1 MEDSMGAG
9 AVYLQQ
15 FINGLTIGSVYA
27 LIALGYTMVYGV
39 LEMINF
45 AHGDV
50 YMVGSFLGL
59 FVLGLMGPMAGSL
72 GGGVAL
78 ILSAALLGAMA
89 GCALLGIG
97 IERIAYRPVRG
108 TSRLGPLIA
117 ALGVSLFLQN
127 AAMLIVGTRPKAFPA
142 LLEKHLYHVGGAVF
156 TNLQVLILG
165 ASLGLMLL
173 LDQFVRRTRWG
184 RAMRAVAQDAEV
196 AGFMGVEVNT
206 VVTLTFLIGSV
217 LAAGAGIMV
226 GLYYGIVDF
235 FMGYIAGLKAF
246 TAAVLGGIGN
256 LRGAMLGGLLLG
268 LAESFGAGF
277 IGAQW
282 RDVIAFAVLITV
294 LVFRPGGLLGEQLPE
309 KV

>member
-1 MEDSMGAG
+1 MEGSVA

-59 FVLGLMGPMAGSL
+59 LVLALMGPSASLVGGS
-72 GGGVAL
+72 VAM
-78 ILSAALLGAMA
+78 ILALTLLGAMA
-89 GCALLGIG
+89 GCAILGIG

-127 AAMLIVGTRPKAFPA
+127 AAMLIVGTRPKAFPG
-142 LLEKHLYHVGGAVF
+142 LVEKHLYHVAGAVF

-173 LDQFVRRTRWG
+173 LDQFVRRARWG
-184 RAMRAVAQDAEV
+184 RAMRAVAQDAEA

-206 VVTLTFLIGSV
+206 VVMLTFLIGSV

-282 RDVIAFAVLITV
+282 RDVIAFGVLITV

>member
-1 MEDSMGAG
+1 MEGSMA

-59 FVLGLMGPMAGSL
+59 FVLVLMGPLAASVGT
-72 GGGVAL
+72 GVAL
-78 ILSAALLGAMA
+78 ALAAALVGAMA
-89 GCALLGIG
+89 GCAILGVG

-127 AAMLIVGTRPKAFPA
+127 GAMLIVGTRPKAFPA
-142 LLEKHLYHVGGAVF
+142 LIEKHLYHVGGAVF

-165 ASLGLMLL
+165 CSLGLMLL

-206 VVTLTFLIGSV
+206 VVMLTFLIGSV

-226 GLYYGIVDF
+226 GLYYGIIDF

>member
-1 MEDSMGAG
+1 MEGSMVP
-9 AVYLQQ
+9 VYLQQ
-15 FINGLTIGSVYA
+15 VINGLTIGSVYA

-59 FVLGLMGPMAGSL
+59 FVIGLMGPLAGTV

-78 ILSAALLGAMA
+78 LLAAALIGAMV
-89 GCALLGIG
+89 GCALLGVS
-97 IERIAYRPVRG
+97 IERFAYRPVRG
-108 TSRLGPLIA
+108 TSRLSPLIA
-117 ALGVSLFLQN
+117 ALGVSLFIQN

-142 LLEKHLYHVGGAVF
+142 LIDKRLYHVGGAVF
-156 TNLQVLILG
+156 TNLQVLILA

-206 VVTLTFLIGSV
+206 VVMLTFLIGSV

>member
-1 MEDSMGAG
+1 MGP
-9 AVYLQQ
+9 VYLQH

-59 FVLGLMGPMAGSL
+59 LVVALMGPSASLVGGS
-72 GGGVAL
+72 VAL
-78 ILSAALLGAMA
+78 VLAATLLGAMA

-142 LLEKHLYHVGGAVF
+142 LVEKQLYHVGGAVF
-156 TNLQVLILG
+156 TNLQILILA
-165 ASLGLMLL
+165 ASVGLMLL

-217 LAAGAGIMV
+217 LAAGAGVMV

-282 RDVIAFAVLITV
+282 RDVIAFGVLITV

>member
-1 MEDSMGAG
+1 MEGSMGP
-9 AVYLQQ
+9 VYLQQ
-15 FINGLTIGSVYA
+15 FINGLTIGSMYA

-59 FVLGLMGPMAGSL
+59 LVIALMGPSASLVGGSA
-72 GGGVAL
+72 AL
-78 ILSAALLGAMA
+78 VLAAALLGAMA

-142 LLEKHLYHVGGAVF
+142 LVEKQLYHVGGAVF
-156 TNLQVLILG
+156 TNLQILILA
-165 ASLGLMLL
+165 ASVGLMLL

-206 VVTLTFLIGSV
+206 VVMLTFLIGSV

-282 RDVIAFAVLITV
+282 RDVIAFGVLITA

>member
-1 MEDSMGAG
+1 VEGADG

-15 FINGLTIGSVYA
+15 LVNGLTVGSVYA

-50 YMVGSFLGL
+50 FMVGSFVGL
-59 FVLGLMGPMAGSL
+59 LVLSLLAPDAAAGGGLAVVLGA
-72 GGGVAL
+72 V
-78 ILSAALLGAMA
+78 LLAAMA
-89 GCALLGIG
+89 GCGALGVS
-97 IERIAYRPVRG
+97 IERAAYRPLRG
-108 TSRLGPLIA
+108 TSRLAPLIS

-127 AAMLIVGTRPKAFPA
+127 AVMLVVGARPKAFPQVIPK
-142 LLEKHLYHVGGAVF
+142 ELYHVGGAVF
-156 TNLQVLILG
+156 TNVQVIILVV
-165 ASLGLMLL
+165 ALCLMAA

-184 RAMRAVAQDAEV
+184 KAMRAVAQDAEA
-196 AGFMGVEVNT
+196 AGFMGVEVN
-206 VVTLTFLIGSV
+206 VAVTLTFLTGSV
-217 LAAGAGIMV
+217 LAAGAGVLV

-235 FMGYIAGLKAF
+235 FMGYLAGLKAF

-268 LAESFGAGF
+268 LVESFGAGF
-277 IGAQW
+277 VGGHW
-282 RDVIAFAVLITV
+282 RDVIAFAVLIGV
-294 LVFRPGGLLGEQLPE
+294 LVFRPSGLLGEQLPE

>member
-1 MEDSMGAG
+1 MS
-9 AVYLQQ
+9 AVYIQQ

-59 FVLGLMGPMAGSL
+59 FVLALMGPSSTL
-72 GGGVAL
+72 VGGGVAVVL
-78 ILSAALLGAMA
+78 AAALLGAMA

-127 AAMLIVGTRPKAFPA
+127 AAMLIVGTRPQAFPG
-142 LLEKHLYHVGGAVF
+142 LVEKQLYHVAGAVF
-156 TNLQVLILG
+156 TNLQIMILA
-165 ASLGLMLL
+165 ASLGLMLV

-206 VVTLTFLIGSV
+206 VVMLTFLIGSV

-235 FMGYIAGLKAF
+235 FMGYVAGLKAF

>member
-206 VVTLTFLIGSV
+206 VVMLTFLIGSV

>member
-1 MEDSMGAG
+1 MEGSMA

-59 FVLGLMGPMAGSL
+59 FVLALMGPSSTL
-72 GGGVAL
+72 VGGGVAVVL
-78 ILSAALLGAMA
+78 AAALLGAMA

-127 AAMLIVGTRPKAFPA
+127 AAMLIVGTRPQAFPG
-142 LLEKHLYHVGGAVF
+142 LVEKQLYHVAGAVF
-156 TNLQVLILG
+156 TNLQIMILA
-165 ASLGLMLL
+165 ASLGLMLV

-184 RAMRAVAQDAEV
+184 RAMRAVAQDAEA

-206 VVTLTFLIGSV
+206 VVMLTFLIGSV

-235 FMGYIAGLKAF
+235 FMGYIAGIKAF

>member
-1 MEDSMGAG
+1 MGP
-9 AVYLQQ
+9 VYLQQ

-59 FVLGLMGPMAGSL
+59 LVVALMGPSASLVGGS
-72 GGGVAL
+72 VAL
-78 ILSAALLGAMA
+78 VLAATLLGAMA

-142 LLEKHLYHVGGAVF
+142 LVEKQLYHVGGAVF
-156 TNLQVLILG
+156 TNLQILILA
-165 ASLGLMLL
+165 ASVGLMLL

-217 LAAGAGIMV
+217 LAAGAGVLV

-282 RDVIAFAVLITV
+282 RDVIAFGVLITV

>member
-1 MEDSMGAG
+1 MS
-9 AVYLQQ
+9 AVYIQQ

-59 FVLGLMGPMAGSL
+59 FVLALMGPSSTL
-72 GGGVAL
+72 VGGGVAVL
-78 ILSAALLGAMA
+78 LAAALLGAMA

-127 AAMLIVGTRPKAFPA
+127 AAMLIVGTRPQAFPG
-142 LLEKHLYHVGGAVF
+142 LVEKQLYHVAGAVF
-156 TNLQVLILG
+156 TNLQIMILA
-165 ASLGLMLL
+165 ASLGLMLV

-206 VVTLTFLIGSV
+206 VVMLTFLIGSV

-235 FMGYIAGLKAF
+235 FMGYVAGLKAF

>member
-1 MEDSMGAG
+1 MGP
-9 AVYLQQ
+9 VYLQQ

-59 FVLGLMGPMAGSL
+59 LVVALMGPSASLVGGS
-72 GGGVAL
+72 VAL
-78 ILSAALLGAMA
+78 VLAATLLGAMA

-142 LLEKHLYHVGGAVF
+142 LVEKQLYHVGGAVF
-156 TNLQVLILG
+156 TNLQILILA
-165 ASLGLMLL
+165 ASVGLMLL

-217 LAAGAGIMV
+217 LAAGAGVMV

-282 RDVIAFAVLITV
+282 RDVIAFGVLITV

>member
-1 MEDSMGAG
+1 MA
-9 AVYLQQ
+9 AVYVQQ
-15 FINGLTIGSVYA
+15 IINGLTIGSVYA

-59 FVLGLMGPMAGSL
+59 LVLALIGPSASLVGGS
-72 GGGVAL
+72 VAL
-78 ILSAALLGAMA
+78 VLALTLLGAMA
-89 GCALLGIG
+89 GCALLGVG
-97 IERIAYRPVRG
+97 IERLAYRPVRG

-127 AAMLIVGTRPKAFPA
+127 AAMLIVGTRPKAFPP
-142 LLEKHLYHVGGAVF
+142 LIEKHLYHVAGAVF
-156 TNLQVLILG
+156 TNLQVLILA

-196 AGFMGVEVNT
+196 ASFMGVEVNT
-206 VVTLTFLIGSV
+206 VVILTFLIGSV
-217 LAAGAGIMV
+217 LAGGAGIMV

-294 LVFRPGGLLGEQLPE
+294 LVFRPGGVLGEQLPE

>member
-1 MEDSMGAG
+1 MEGSMGP
-9 AVYLQQ
+9 VYLQH

-59 FVLGLMGPMAGSL
+59 LVVALMGPSASLVGGS
-72 GGGVAL
+72 VAL
-78 ILSAALLGAMA
+78 VLAATLLGAMA

-142 LLEKHLYHVGGAVF
+142 LVEKQLYHVGGAVF
-156 TNLQVLILG
+156 TNLQILIL
-165 ASLGLMLL
+165 AAAVGLMLL

-217 LAAGAGIMV
+217 LAAGAGVMV

-282 RDVIAFAVLITV
+282 RDVIAFGVLITV

>member
-1 MEDSMGAG
+1 MGIG

-59 FVLGLMGPMAGSL
+59 LVLGLMGPLANSV

-78 ILSAALLGAMA
+78 VLATTLLGAMA

-142 LLEKHLYHVGGAVF
+142 LLEKQLYHVGGAVF
-156 TNLQVLILG
+156 TNLQVLILA
-165 ASLGLMLL
+165 ASLGLMVL

-196 AGFMGVEVNT
+196 ASFMGVEVNT
-206 VVTLTFLIGSV
+206 VVMLTFLIGSV

-256 LRGAMLGGLLLG
+256 LRGAMLGGILLG

-294 LVFRPGGLLGEQLPE
+294 LVVRPGGLLGEQLPE

>member
-1 MEDSMGAG
+1 MEGSMA

-59 FVLGLMGPMAGSL
+59 LVLALMGPSASL
-72 GGGVAL
+72 VGGNVAM
-78 ILSAALLGAMA
+78 ILALTLLGAMA
-89 GCALLGIG
+89 GCAILGIG

-127 AAMLIVGTRPKAFPA
+127 AAMLIVGTRPKAFPG
-142 LLEKHLYHVGGAVF
+142 LVEKHLYHVAGAVF

-173 LDQFVRRTRWG
+173 LDQFVRRARWG
-184 RAMRAVAQDAEV
+184 RAMRAVAQDAEA

-206 VVTLTFLIGSV
+206 VVMLTFLIGSV

-282 RDVIAFAVLITV
+282 RDVIAFGVLITV

>member
-1 MEDSMGAG
+1 MT

-15 FINGLTIGSVYA
+15 VINGLTIGSVYA

-59 FVLGLMGPMAGSL
+59 LVLTLVGPSAGLV

-78 ILSAALLGAMA
+78 ALAAALLGAMG
-89 GCALLGIG
+89 GCALLGIS

-127 AAMLIVGTRPKAFPA
+127 AAMLIVGTRPKAFPS
-142 LLEKHLYHVGGAVF
+142 LLEKRLYHLGDAVF

-196 AGFMGVEVNT
+196 AGFMGVEANT
-206 VVTLTFLIGSV
+206 VITLTFLIGSV

-294 LVFRPGGLLGEQLPE
+294 LVLRPGGLLGEQLPE

>member
-1 MEDSMGAG
+1 MT

-15 FINGLTIGSVYA
+15 VINGLTIGSVYA

-59 FVLGLMGPMAGSL
+59 LVLTLVGPSAGLV

-78 ILSAALLGAMA
+78 ALAAALLGAMG
-89 GCALLGIG
+89 GCALLGVS

-127 AAMLIVGTRPKAFPA
+127 AAMLIVGTRPKAFPS
-142 LLEKHLYHVGGAVF
+142 LLEKRLYHLGDAVF

-196 AGFMGVEVNT
+196 AGFMGVEANT
-206 VVTLTFLIGSV
+206 VITLTFLIGSV

-294 LVFRPGGLLGEQLPE
+294 LVLRPGGLLGEQLPE

>member
-1 MEDSMGAG
+1 MA

-59 FVLGLMGPMAGSL
+59 LVLTLLGPSAGIV
-72 GGGVAL
+72 GVGVAL
-78 ILSAALLGAMA
+78 TLAATLIGAMV
-89 GCALLGIG
+89 GCALLGVG
-97 IERIAYRPVRG
+97 IERIAYRPLRG

-127 AAMLIVGTRPKAFPA
+127 AAMLIVGTRPRAFPSM
-142 LLEKHLYHVGGAVF
+142 LTKQLYHVGGAVF
-156 TNLQVLILG
+156 TNLQVLIL
-165 ASLGLMLL
+165 AISLGLMLL

-184 RAMRAVAQDAEV
+184 KAMRAVAQDAEV

-206 VVTLTFLIGSV
+206 VVMLTFLIGSV

-294 LVFRPGGLLGEQLPE
+294 LVLRPGGLLGEQLPE

>member
-1 MEDSMGAG
+1 MEGSMA
-9 AVYLQQ
+9 AVYVQQ
-15 FINGLTIGSVYA
+15 IINGLTIGSVYA

-59 FVLGLMGPMAGSL
+59 LVLALMGPSASLVGGS
-72 GGGVAL
+72 VAL
-78 ILSAALLGAMA
+78 VLALTLLGAMA
-89 GCALLGIG
+89 GCALLGVG
-97 IERIAYRPVRG
+97 IERLAYRPVRG

-127 AAMLIVGTRPKAFPA
+127 AAMLIVGTRPKAFPP
-142 LLEKHLYHVGGAVF
+142 LIEKHLYHVAGAVF
-156 TNLQVLILG
+156 TNLQVLILA

-196 AGFMGVEVNT
+196 ASFMGVEVNT
-206 VVTLTFLIGSV
+206 VVILTFLIGSV
-217 LAAGAGIMV
+217 LAGGAGIMV

-294 LVFRPGGLLGEQLPE
+294 LVFRPGGVLGEQLPE

>member
-1 MEDSMGAG
+1 MGIG

-59 FVLGLMGPMAGSL
+59 LVLGLMGPIANSV

-78 ILSAALLGAMA
+78 VLSTTLLGAMA
-89 GCALLGIG
+89 GCALLGIS

-142 LLEKHLYHVGGAVF
+142 LLEKQLYHVGGAVF
-156 TNLQVLILG
+156 TNLQIMILA

-206 VVTLTFLIGSV
+206 VVMLTFLIGSV

-235 FMGYIAGLKAF
+235 FMGYVAGLKAF

-294 LVFRPGGLLGEQLPE
+294 LVLRPGGLLGEQLPE

>member
-1 MEDSMGAG
+1 MEGSMA

-59 FVLGLMGPMAGSL
+59 FILALMGPSSTL
-72 GGGVAL
+72 VGGGVAVVL
-78 ILSAALLGAMA
+78 AAALLGAMA

-127 AAMLIVGTRPKAFPA
+127 AAMLIVGTRPQAFPG
-142 LLEKHLYHVGGAVF
+142 LVEKQLYHVAGAVF
-156 TNLQVLILG
+156 TNLQIMILA
-165 ASLGLMLL
+165 ASLGLMLV

-184 RAMRAVAQDAEV
+184 RAMRAVAQDAEA

-206 VVTLTFLIGSV
+206 VVMLTFLIGSV

-235 FMGYIAGLKAF
+235 FMGYIAGIKAF

>member
-1 MEDSMGAG
+1 MEGSMA

-59 FVLGLMGPMAGSL
+59 LVLALMGPSASLVGGS
-72 GGGVAL
+72 VAM
-78 ILSAALLGAMA
+78 ILALTLLGAMA
-89 GCALLGIG
+89 GCAILGIG

-127 AAMLIVGTRPKAFPA
+127 AAMLIVGTRPKAFPG
-142 LLEKHLYHVGGAVF
+142 LVEKHLYHVAGAVF

-173 LDQFVRRTRWG
+173 LDQFVRRARWG
-184 RAMRAVAQDAEV
+184 RAMRAVAQDAEA

-206 VVTLTFLIGSV
+206 VVMLTFLIGSV

-235 FMGYIAGLKAF
+235 FMGYTAGLKAF

-282 RDVIAFAVLITV
+282 RDVIAFGVLITV

>member
-1 MEDSMGAG
+1 MGP
-9 AVYLQQ
+9 VYLQQ

-59 FVLGLMGPMAGSL
+59 LVVALMGPSASLVGGS
-72 GGGVAL
+72 VAL
-78 ILSAALLGAMA
+78 VLAATLLGAMA

-97 IERIAYRPVRG
+97 IERVAYRPVRG

-142 LLEKHLYHVGGAVF
+142 LVEKQLYHVGGAVF
-156 TNLQVLILG
+156 TNLQILIL
-165 ASLGLMLL
+165 AAAVGLMLL

-217 LAAGAGIMV
+217 LAAGAGVMV

-282 RDVIAFAVLITV
+282 RDVIAFGVLITV

>member
-1 MEDSMGAG
+1 MT

-15 FINGLTIGSVYA
+15 VINGLTIGSVYA

-59 FVLGLMGPMAGSL
+59 LVLTLVGPSAGLV

-78 ILSAALLGAMA
+78 ALAAALLGAMG
-89 GCALLGIG
+89 GCALLGVS

-127 AAMLIVGTRPKAFPA
+127 AAMLIVGTRPKAFPS
-142 LLEKHLYHVGGAVF
+142 LLEKRLYHLGDAVF

-196 AGFMGVEVNT
+196 AGFMGVEANT
-206 VVTLTFLIGSV
+206 VITLTFLIGSV

-282 RDVIAFAVLITV
+282 RDVIAFVVLITV
-294 LVFRPGGLLGEQLPE
+294 LVLRPGGLLGEQLPE